1 MLAVLFFIV
10 LFYCVF
16 ALFSTLSI
24 VIISLISWRWQIV
37 FATSLNN
44 GSLKKL
50 VNQIV
55 ISKKIPSIIYLQLLV
70 TYYIRLG
77 IFYTPIYL
85 FLYYSL
91 VPLL

>member
-1 MLAVLFFIV
+1 MHLLALVLVSLFF
-10 LFYCVF
+10 
-16 ALFSTLSI
+16 SLSI